1 MARRRLY
8 VTPTS
13 VVTVDCAAV
22 DFDLSADQLA
32 LHDAAAALLDRFAG
46 HDALR
51 TRVGDGVVV
60 GTLPG
65 ASGASGAS
73 GPSGSMEGADSADV
87 QSAPHGYDATV
98 WSAMADQGWLALE
111 LPEDDGGLG
120 LGAVEVAVLC
130 EQLGR
135 RLVAAPYLPSVVALG
150 ALCGEE
156 ARADSGT

>member
-1 MARRRLY
+1 MGGSMAQPRPW

-51 TRVGDGVVV
+51 ARVGDGVVV

-98 WSAMADQGWLALE
+98 
-111 LPEDDGGLG
+111 
-120 LGAVEVAVLC
+120 
-130 EQLGR
+130 
-135 RLVAAPYLPSVVALG
+135 
-150 ALCGEE
+150 
-156 ARADSGT
+156 